1 MDTFD
6 EKNPEIPAQEPEVPV
21 AEPPVEPAEE
31 PACKPVTP
39 PAEEAPVVPPA
50 EPVRNASPYA
60 DSPYVVHPQAAV
72 QPPRAPKPP
81 KAPRAPRKSARG
93 TALWLTIAL
102 VVAGCLITALCVNSY
117 WQNENARTVSMLT
130 GKIEDLQRQIQ
141 SGTAAP
147 GSSSS
152 KPLSD
157 GGAMT
162 PAQLYASSV
171 DSVVAIS
178 TTVESYYYGQTMEGT
193 ASGSGFVLS
202 ADGYVV
208 TNYHVVEE
216 ATKILV
222 TTYDGTEYEA
232 QLVGSDSSN
241 DIAVLKVEAEN
252 LAPAELGSSAA
263 LSIGDMVVAIGNPLG
278 TLSATQ
284 TVGYVSGIDRE
295 ITTDNTI
302 INMIQTDCAINPGN
316 SGGPLFNMDGQV
328 IGITTA
334 KYSGTTDS
342 GASIE
347 GIGFAIP
354 IDDISGM
361 ISDLVDYGY
370 VTGAYLGVKVMNN
383 DAEAAAM
390 YGLPTAG
397 AYVVSVDAGG
407 AAERAG
413 IRAKDLIIEFGG
425 QKISTITDLTRVLR
439 GYKAGDTTTVTLI
452 RGGQEM
458 TLGVT
463 LDEKPHD
470 EAVTTPDP
478 AMGDLPDAGD
488 FEEWFDY
495 FRKYFGE

>member
-6 EKNPEIPAQEPEVPV
+6 EMNPEISSQEPEATI
-21 AEPPVEPAEE
+21 AEPPVEPVCA
-31 PACKPVTP
+31 PVTP
-39 PAEEAPVVPPA
+39 GLDEAPAESA
-50 EPVRNASPYA
+50 RKASPYA
-60 DSPYVVHPQAAV
+60 DSPYLVHPQASV
-72 QPPRAPKPP
+72 QPSRAPKPP
-81 KAPRAPRKSARG
+81 KTPKVPRKSARG
-93 TALWLTIAL
+93 TALWLTILL
-102 VVAGCLITALCVNSY
+102 VVAGCLVTALCVNGY
-117 WQNENARTVSMLT
+117 WQSQNTRTVTMLT
-130 GKIEDLQRQIQ
+130 GKIEDLQRQVQ

-147 GSSSS
+147 GGSTG
-152 KPLSD
+152 KPLAD
-157 GGAMT
+157 GSGMT

-193 ASGSGFVLS
+193 ASGSGFILS

-232 QLVGSDSSN
+232 QLVGSDSGN
-241 DIAVLKVEAEN
+241 DIAVLKVEAEG
-252 LAPAELGSSAA
+252 LAPADLGSSAS

-390 YGLPTAG
+390 YDLPTAG
-397 AYVVSVDAGG
+397 AYVVSVDEGG
-407 AAERAG
+407 AADRAG
-413 IRAKDLIIEFGG
+413 IRAKDLIIELGG
-425 QKISTITDLTRVLR
+425 QKISSVTDLTRTLR
-439 GYKAGDTTTVTLI
+439 NYKAGDTTAVTLI
-452 RGGQEM
+452 RAGQEM

-470 EAVTTPDP
+470 ESAPSDP
-478 AMGDLPDAGD
+478 ADGDIPGAGD